1 MGGFLL
7 VVLLF
12 LQASAVMPALHAL
25 WHDDGGCEV
34 ADCAVATVASGAV
47 DAAPEPLLV
56 LIPLAVTEGSV
67 AGPLTHHGVSGDCPP
82 LPGRAPPV

>member
-7 VVLLF
+7 GLLLL
-12 LQASAVMPALHAL
+12 LQLSAVMPALHAL

-47 DAAPEPLLV
+47 DAAPEPLLI
-56 LIPLAVTEGSV
+56 LIPLAVIEDSV
-67 AGPLTHHGVSGDCPP
+67 SVPATVHVAFGDCPP